1 MVRVTIINPNLVP
14 VNPSLTYIAKNGINV
29 EIGGSATDNRIDK
42 SKAVLNLKF
51 NLENV

>member
-1 MVRVTIINPNLVP
+1 MVRVTIINPNFVP
-14 VNPSLTYIAKNGINV
+14 VNPSLIYIAKKGINV
-29 EIGGSATDNRIDK
+29 EMGGSATDKRIDR